1 MRLNTIKP
9 SSGSRRARL
18 RVGRGASAGQGK
30 TCGRGVKGQRARKG
44 GYHKVGF
51 EGGQMPLQ
59 RRMPKV
65 GFRSAIKAL
74 RAEVRLHELAAVP
87 AAVIDLAALKAAQ
100 IVRVFAES
108 AKVVLSGEL
117 EKAVHA
123 QGHRRHQGRAR
134 GDRGRRRQGR
144 GLMANQPFNNPA
156 ATLAE
161 AGRTGEI
168 RSRLLFLLGALVVYR
183 IGTFIPVPGI
193 DPAQVRASSPTSRT
207 RILGVVNSSAAA
219 RCRACRSSPW
229 A

>member
-9 SSGSRRARL
+9 NEGSRKVRL

-74 RAEVRLHELAAVP
+74 RAEVRLHELALVKE
-87 AAVIDLAALKAAQ
+87 AVIDLAALKAAQ
-100 IVRVFAES
+100 IIPVFAES
-108 AKVVLSGEL
+108 AKVVLSGKL
-117 EKAVHA
+117 DKAVTLK
-123 QGHRRHQGRAR
+123 GVG
-134 GDRGRRRQGR
+134 
-144 GLMANQPFNNPA
+144 
-156 ATLAE
+156 ATK
-161 AGRTGEI
+161 
-168 RSRLLFLLGALVVYR
+168 GAL
-183 IGTFIPVPGI
+183 
-193 DPAQVRASSPTSRT
+193 
-207 RILGVVNSSAAA
+207 AAITA
-219 RCRACRSSPW
+219 AGGKVE